1 VRAPLLMAI
10 SGHKRLATLQR
21 YVKPIQA
28 AVAKL
33 MAATDPDRRR
43 R

>member
-1 VRAPLLMAI
+1 MSAPLLMAI
-10 SGHKRLATLQR
+10 SRHKRLATLRR
-21 YVKPIQA
+21 YVKPSQT

-43 R
+43 